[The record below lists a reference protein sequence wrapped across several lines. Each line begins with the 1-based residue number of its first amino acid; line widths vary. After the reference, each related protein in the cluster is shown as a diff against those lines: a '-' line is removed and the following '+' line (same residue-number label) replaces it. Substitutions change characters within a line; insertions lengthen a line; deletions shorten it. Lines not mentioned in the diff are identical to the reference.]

1 MKVLLISANREM
13 LPDPVAPIGLA
24 YVAAAI
30 KKAGHNVSILD
41 LCFSDFI
48 ESAIKDKIKVYNP
61 EVIGISIRNIDNVSY
76 PNSVS
81 YVSAIKDVIDTCK
94 GSSNAKIVL
103 GGSGFTIMPEKLLD
117 FLNADFG
124 IIGEGEEA
132 FPELL
137 EKIRNGN
144 GFETVFGLVFRTR
157 LTGRQ
162 EVDRIVKNPVRIIKD
177 INSLSMPD
185 RALLDNNRYLKD
197 GGSGNTQTKRGC
209 YFKCIYC
216 TYPLV
221 EGSDVR
227 LRSPKLVADEFEVME
242 KEYNLSHIFI
252 VDNVFNYPISH
263 AEEICNELIKKGLK
277 IKWSCYANPG
287 FITERL
293 IGLMVK
299 AGCTGIDLGTDAASD
314 KMLKSMGKNFNLS
327 VLKDASRICNNAGLS
342 VCQSLLLGG
351 PGETKDSLKETLEN
365 IESLKPKAVVAMTGI
380 RMYPNTTLAKIA
392 EEEGMIFEK
401 DLSLTPYFY
410 IAKDVRESLVE
421 TVEDFSARLSHWIL
435 PGRNIRMTEKIQ
447 KMLRKYGATGPL
459 WEYVRGVYKK

>member
-1 MKVLLISANREM
+1 MRVLLISANREM

-41 LCFSDFI
+41 LCFSDAI
-48 ESAIKDKIKVYNP
+48 EGAIKDEIKAYNP

-76 PNSVS
+76 PNSIS
-81 YVSAIKDVIDTCK
+81 YISAIKDVVDTCK

-103 GGSGFTIMPEKLLD
+103 GGSGFTIMPEMLLD
-117 FLNADFG
+117 SLKADFG
-124 IIGEGEEA
+124 IIGEGEET

-137 EKIRNGN
+137 EKIRNSN
-144 GFETVFGLVFRTR
+144 GFETISGLIYRK
-157 LTGRQ
+157 GN
-162 EVDRIVKNPVRIIKD
+162 RIVKNPIRVIKD
-177 INSLSMPD
+177 LNCLSMPES
-185 RALLDNNRYLKD
+185 ALDNTRYLKD
-197 GGSGNTQTKRGC
+197 GGSGNIQTKRGC

-227 LRSPKLVADEFEVME
+227 LRSPKLAVDEFELLE
-242 KEYNLSHIFI
+242 NEYNLSHVFV

-263 AEEICNELIKKGLK
+263 AEEICRELINRRLK

-293 IGLMVK
+293 VDLMVK
-299 AGCTGIDLGTDAASD
+299 AGCTGIDLGTDAASE
-314 KMLKSMGKNFNLS
+314 KMLKSMGKNFNLY

-351 PGETKDSLKETLEN
+351 PGETKDTLKETLEN
-365 IESLKPKAVVAMTGI
+365 IEALNPKAVVAMTGI

-392 EEEGMIFEK
+392 EEEGMIPEK

-410 IAKDVRESLVE
+410 IAKDVRDNLVE
-421 TVEDFSARLSHWIL
+421 TVEDFSLGLSHWIL

-447 KMLRKYGATGPL
+447 KMLRKYGALRTFMGIC
-459 WEYVRGVYKK
+459 

>member
-30 KKAGHNVSILD
+30 KKAGHNVSIID
-41 LCFSDFI
+41 LCFSEAI
-48 ESAIKDKIKVYNP
+48 EGVIKDEIKVYNP
-61 EVIGISIRNIDNVSY
+61 EVIGVSIRNIDNVSY
-76 PNSVS
+76 PNSIS
-81 YVSAIKDVIDTCK
+81 YISAIKDVVDTCK
-94 GSSNAKIVL
+94 GSSDAKIVL
-103 GGSGFTIMPEKLLD
+103 GGSGFTIMPEMLLD
-117 FLNADFG
+117 FLNVNFG
-124 IIGEGEEA
+124 IIGEGEET

-137 EKIRNGN
+137 EKIRSVDSY
-144 GFETVFGLVFRTR
+144 ETISGLVFRKGNR
-157 LTGRQ
+157 
-162 EVDRIVKNPVRIIKD
+162 VIKNPIRIIKD
-177 INSLSMPD
+177 LNSLSMPD
-185 RALLDNNRYLKD
+185 RALLDNTRYLKD
-197 GGSGNTQTKRGC
+197 GGSGNIQTKRGC

-242 KEYNLSHIFI
+242 KEHNLSHLFV

-263 AEEICNELIKKGLK
+263 AEEICRELIKRGLK

-293 IGLMVK
+293 VGLMVR
-299 AGCTGIDLGTDAASD
+299 AGCTGIDLGTDAASE

-351 PGETKDSLKETLEN
+351 PGETEDTVKETLEN
-365 IESLKPKAVVAMTGI
+365 IEALKPKAVVAMTGI

-392 EEEGMIFEK
+392 EEECMIQESE
-401 DLSLTPYFY
+401 LSLKPYFY
-410 IAKDVRESLVE
+410 ISSGVKESLVDI
-421 TVEDFSARLSHWIL
+421 VEEFSSRLSHWIL
-435 PGRNIRMTEKIQ
+435 PGKNIRMTEKIQ
-447 KMLRKYGATGPL
+447 RMLRKYGAIGPL
-459 WEYVRGVYKK
+459 WEYVRGIDKTARR

>member
-1 MKVLLISANREM
+1 MRVLLISANREM
-13 LPDPVAPIGLA
+13 LPDPVTPIGLA

-41 LCFSDFI
+41 LCFSEAI
-48 ESAIKDKIKVYNP
+48 EGAIKDEIKAYNP
-61 EVIGISIRNIDNVSY
+61 DVIGISIRNIDNVSY
-76 PNSVS
+76 PNSIS
-81 YVSAIKDVIDTCK
+81 YISAIKNVVETCK

-103 GGSGFTIMPEKLLD
+103 GGSGFTIMPEMLLN

-124 IIGEGEEA
+124 IIGEGEET

-144 GFETVFGLVFRTR
+144 DFKTIFGLIYRK
-157 LTGRQ
+157 
-162 EVDRIVKNPVRIIKD
+162 ENRIVKNPIKIIKD
-177 INSLSMPD
+177 LNSLSMPD
-185 RALLDNNRYLKD
+185 RELLDNTRYLKD
-197 GGSGNTQTKRGC
+197 GGSGNIQTKRGC

-227 LRSPKLVADEFEVME
+227 LRSPKLVADEFEFLE
-242 KEYNLSHIFI
+242 KEYNLSHVFV

-263 AEEICNELIKKGLK
+263 AEEICRELINRRLK

-293 IGLMVK
+293 VDLMVK
-299 AGCTGIDLGTDAASD
+299 AGCTGIDLGTDAASE
-314 KMLKSMGKNFNLS
+314 KMLKSMGKNFNLY

-351 PGETKDSLKETLEN
+351 PGETKDTLKETLEN
-365 IESLKPKAVVAMTGI
+365 IEALNPKAVVAMTGI

-392 EEEGMIFEK
+392 EEEGMIPEK

-410 IAKDVRESLVE
+410 IAKDVRDNLVE
-421 TVEDFSARLSHWIL
+421 TVEDFSLGLSHWIL

-447 KMLRKYGATGPL
+447 KMLRKYGALGPL
-459 WEYVRGVYKK
+459 WEYVRGVSKK